1 MEKNGKCG
9 KLVEKVGKVSA
20 QQLDLSLSNLGG
32 EGKLKKPLFDVSGI
46 LTVKITKL
54 TIQFFSS
61 GS

>member
-46 LTVKITKL
+46 FMFEHLL
-54 TIQFFSS
+54 
-61 GS
+61 

>member
-32 EGKLKKPLFDVSGI
+32 EGKLKEPLFDVLGI
-46 LTVKITKL
+46 FIFEH
-54 TIQFFSS
+54 FF
-61 GS
+61 